1 MTPTEFVIELKRAA
15 HSGADS
21 TMRYLAAPEGRKPSE
36 PLASLSGWYRGL
48 SESDKEMART
58 LARYSADGSLF
69 HLLSVLD
76 GVINLGPE
84 RGSFEIYYVSGDGKT
99 RLNDPEG
106 DFLYDIFNAAA

>member
-1 MTPTEFVIELKRAA
+1 MTPTEFVVALKQAA

-21 TMRYLAAPEGRKPSE
+21 TMKYLAAPEGRKPQE
-36 PLASLSGWYRGL
+36 PLASLSVWYRGL
-48 SESDKEMART
+48 SEADKEMART

-76 GVINLGPE
+76 GVVNLDPK
-84 RGSFEIYYVSGDGKT
+84 RGSLELHHVSGDTRT

-106 DFLYDIFNAAA
+106 DFLYDIFNKAA